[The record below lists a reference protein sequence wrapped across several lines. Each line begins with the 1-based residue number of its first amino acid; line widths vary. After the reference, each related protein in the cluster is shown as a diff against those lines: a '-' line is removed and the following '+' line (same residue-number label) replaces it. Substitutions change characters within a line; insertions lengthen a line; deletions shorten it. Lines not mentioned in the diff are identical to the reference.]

1 MLTTITVK
9 NWLKEH
15 WLHLAV
21 GVLFICLVVGN
32 LWQKRVTD
40 NIAEENRLEYER
52 HIQDIDELR
61 QIHQEEMQAQQVL
74 TKQLQADL
82 TRIESD
88 YNERMASL
96 ETRLRSRRQTTVQET
111 TGNPDEMA
119 RRLRER
125 FGWRIQQ

>member
-1 MLTTITVK
+1 MFIDITVK
-9 NWLKEH
+9 NWLKAH
-15 WLHLAV
+15 WLHIAI
-21 GVLFICLVVGN
+21 GTLFVCLIIGN

-40 NIAEENRLEYER
+40 NIVEENRLEYER
-52 HIQDIDELR
+52 HIQDIDDLR
-61 QIHQEEMQAQQVL
+61 QIHQDEMQAQRAL
-74 TKQLQADL
+74 TKQLQEDL

-88 YNERMASL
+88 YNERMANL